1 MHNLKELKIW
11 NKAIELSV
19 AVYKATA
26 NFPKEEIYGLTSQIR
41 RAAISVPSNISE
53 GAGRNSNKE
62 FIHFLGIANGSSYEL
77 QTQLIISNKLN
88 LINDE
93 TLQSLLKEIE
103 EIQKMTYTFQNTLN
117 NMILD
122 KTKN

>member
-1 MHNLKELKIW
+1 MHNLKELNIW

-19 AVYKATA
+19 AVYKATT

-41 RAAISVPSNISE
+41 KSAISIPSNISE

-62 FIHFLGIANGSSYEL
+62 FIHFLGIENGSSYEL

-88 LINDE
+88 LINDD

-103 EIQKMTYTFQNTLN
+103 EIQKMNYTFQNTLN
-117 NMILD
+117 NAILD
-122 KTKN
+122 KIKN

>member
-19 AVYKATA
+19 AVYKATT

-41 RAAISVPSNISE
+41 KCAISIPSNISE
-53 GAGRNSNKE
+53 GVGRNSNKE
-62 FIHFLGIANGSSYEL
+62 FIHFLGIANGSCYEL

-103 EIQKMTYTFQNTLN
+103 EVQKMNYTFQNTLN
-117 NMILD
+117 NRILE
-122 KTKN
+122 KI

>member
-11 NKAIELSV
+11 HMAMDLSV
-19 AVYKATA
+19 EVYKATSK
-26 NFPKEEIYGLTSQIR
+26 FPKEEIYGLTSQIKR
-41 RAAISVPSNISE
+41 SAISISSNISE

-88 LINDE
+88 LISDE
-93 TLQSLLKEIE
+93 TLASLLKPIE
-103 EIQKMTYTFQNTLN
+103 EIQKMTYTFQNTLQKQY
-117 NMILD
+117 LE
-122 KTKN
+122 KA